1 MPVLYG
7 WTDLVAAG
15 DANGNGN
22 GHTAS
27 GEVVGAE
34 PGGDLVG

>member
-1 MPVLYG
+1 
-7 WTDLVAAG
+7 VASG
-15 DANGNGN
+15 NLNGNGT
-22 GHTAS
+22 HTAS

>member
-15 DANGNGN
+15 TLEPEEAVHASRGLADAAP
-22 GHTAS
+22 T
-27 GEVVGAE
+27 
-34 PGGDLVG
+34 GDLAG